1 MLFDESR
8 RQHFTNHI
16 KFQSLTNLPCG
27 LESNNNLATAGVS
40 MDEEDGSADDDEH
53 IRINRYTDDDYDDN
67 NIVSTSFAGPSKA
80 TAGKTL
86 INGIRNGGAGGD
98 GSNGTG
104 IEKFRIEYPKKFHN
118 ARSMSLSMERNAYCE
133 LCRFSRSPVPFE
145 LGGGSGGNGGSDE
158 LEDRDKGVRRYFG
171 FTIKQYMALGSL
183 ALVDFLGFCSMSVMA
198 PTFPKEAEKKD
209 MTVSEAGLV
218 FSFFALVMFLLSPAM
233 GSIMPIFGTKCLFI
247 SGVFISGVCNML
259 FGLLP
264 MIQDNFQFKV
274 LCFIVRGLEAIGASA
289 FSTSSF
295 VYVIQLFP
303 ENVSSVLGILET
315 FVGLGMSVGPAIG
328 GLLSSVGGYAM
339 PFFVVG
345 LLMVATVPL
354 HIYLM
359 PPIRDD
365 VKASQA
371 VGSRSKGIIKLLII
385 PSAFVVGAVITVTS
399 NFWASLDPTLEPH
412 LREMGLSTDEVGLV
426 FLFCSILYGVSSP
439 FWGYIAD
446 KYNNHWS
453 MMAVGLFSSAI
464 GLFILA
470 PLPWLPLNQDVL
482 WLNLVGLGILGVSAS
497 LTMMPAF
504 NFILSSAIENG
515 FQESVSTFGTVAGF
529 WSSAYSLGD
538 MTGPSLGGV
547 LLQHFGFSICMTTMG
562 LFCLVVGVIS
572 VGFFGLVK
580 KKKKR
585 PRTISDKSPLNDPKI
600 IHPRYNSLN
609 DDRGRSM
616 LISNFSSKTETTEV

>member
-1 MLFDESR
+1 
-8 RQHFTNHI
+8 
-16 KFQSLTNLPCG
+16 
-27 LESNNNLATAGVS
+27 
-40 MDEEDGSADDDEH
+40 
-53 IRINRYTDDDYDDN
+53 
-67 NIVSTSFAGPSKA
+67 
-80 TAGKTL
+80 
-86 INGIRNGGAGGD
+86 
-98 GSNGTG
+98 
-104 IEKFRIEYPKKFHN
+104 
-118 ARSMSLSMERNAYCE
+118 
-133 LCRFSRSPVPFE
+133 
-145 LGGGSGGNGGSDE
+145 
-158 LEDRDKGVRRYFG
+158 
-171 FTIKQYMALGSL
+171 
-183 ALVDFLGFCSMSVMA
+183 
-198 PTFPKEAEKKD
+198 
-209 MTVSEAGLV
+209 
-218 FSFFALVMFLLSPAM
+218 
-233 GSIMPIFGTKCLFI
+233 
-247 SGVFISGVCNML
+247 ML

-470 PLPWLPLNQDVL
+470 PLPWLPVNQDVL

-562 LFCLVVGVIS
+562 LFCLLVGIITI
-572 VGFFGLVK
+572 GFFGLVK
-580 KKKKR
+580 KKK
-585 PRTISDKSPLNDPKI
+585 NV
-600 IHPRYNSLN
+600 H
-609 DDRGRSM
+609 
-616 LISNFSSKTETTEV
+616 E

>member
-1 MLFDESR
+1 MLFDESSKPR

-27 LESNNNLATAGVS
+27 LESNNNINTAGVS

-53 IRINRYTDDDYDDN
+53 IRTNRSNNDDDYDDN
-67 NIVSTSFAGPSKA
+67 NFVSTSFAGPSEA
-80 TAGKTL
+80 TAGKAL
-86 INGIRNGGAGGD
+86 INGIRNGGAGGG
-98 GSNGTG
+98 GSGSG
-104 IEKFRIEYPKKFHN
+104 IEKFRIDYPKKFHN

-133 LCRFSRSPVPFE
+133 LCRFSRSPVPFD
-145 LGGGSGGNGGSDE
+145 LGGGGGGSGGSGE
-158 LEDRDKGVRRYFG
+158 LDDRDKGARRYFG

-218 FSFFALVMFLLSPAM
+218 FSFFALIMFLLSPAM

-470 PLPWLPLNQDVL
+470 PLPWLPVNKDVL

-562 LFCLVVGVIS
+562 LFCLLVGIITI
-572 VGFFGLVK
+572 GFFGLVTSTSNVGQK
-580 KKKKR
+580 SAKR
-585 PRTISDKSPLNDPKI
+585 
-600 IHPRYNSLN
+600 
-609 DDRGRSM
+609 
-616 LISNFSSKTETTEV
+616 SKNCSCSI

>member
-8 RQHFTNHI
+8 HQHYTNHI

-27 LESNNNLATAGVS
+27 LESNNNIATAGVS

-53 IRINRYTDDDYDDN
+53 IRTGLFNDEDCEDN
-67 NIVSTSFAGPSKA
+67 TFSTSIADPSGV
-80 TAGKTL
+80 TAGTAL
-86 INGIRNGGAGGD
+86 VNGIRNGAGGS
-98 GSNGTG
+98 GSGTG

-133 LCRFSRSPVPFE
+133 LCRFSRSPVPFD
-145 LGGGSGGNGGSDE
+145 LVGGGGGGSGGGGEPDE
-158 LEDRDKGVRRYFG
+158 RDKGVRRYFG

-247 SGVFISGVCNML
+247 SGVFIAGICNML

-264 MIQDNFQFKV
+264 MVQDNFQFKI

-371 VGSRSKGIIKLLII
+371 VGSRSKGIVKLLII

-453 MMAVGLFSSAI
+453 MMAVGLFLSTI

-470 PLPWLPLNQDVL
+470 PIPWLPMDRDVL

-562 LFCLVVGVIS
+562 LFCLIVGVIT

-585 PRTISDKSPLNDPKI
+585 PRTTSDKSPLNDPKI

-609 DDRGRSM
+609 DDRGGLM
-616 LISNFSSKTETTEV
+616 LTSKFSSKTETTEV

>member
-8 RQHFTNHI
+8 HQHYTNHI

-27 LESNNNLATAGVS
+27 LESNNNVAPS
-40 MDEEDGSADDDEH
+40 SCMDEEDASADDDEH
-53 IRINRYTDDDYDDN
+53 IRDFLVYEKTSTAASDDAY
-67 NIVSTSFAGPSKA
+67 SKV
-80 TAGKTL
+80 
-86 INGIRNGGAGGD
+86 INGGTGGNYGSSGGAGGD
-98 GSNGTG
+98 N
-104 IEKFRIEYPKKFHN
+104 KLRIEYPPKFRN

-133 LCRFSRSPVPFE
+133 LCRISGRSPVPFE
-145 LGGGSGGNGGSDE
+145 CGSGGSGISDGIG
-158 LEDRDKGVRRYFG
+158 LNEDDKNVRRYFG
-171 FTIKQYMALGSL
+171 FTIKQYMALASL

-209 MTVSEAGLV
+209 MTLAEAGFV
-218 FSFFALVMFLLSPAM
+218 FSFFALIMFLLSPAM
-233 GSIMPIFGTKCLFI
+233 GSLMPIFGTKCLFI
-247 SGVFISGVCNML
+247 SGVFISGVCNTL

-264 MIQDNFQFKV
+264 MVEDNFQFKV
-274 LCFIVRGLEAIGASA
+274 LCFLVRGLEAIGASA

-303 ENVSSVLGILET
+303 DNVSSVLGILET

-345 LLMVATVPL
+345 FLMIATVPL

-359 PPIRDD
+359 PPIKDGT
-365 VKASQA
+365 KASQA
-371 VGSRSKGIIKLLII
+371 VGSRSKGIVKLLII
-385 PSAFVVGAVITVTS
+385 PSAFVVGAIITVTS

-439 FWGYIAD
+439 CWGYLAD

-453 MMAVGLFSSAI
+453 MMAAGLLASAV

-470 PLPWLPLNQDVL
+470 PFTWLGVTEDVL

-504 NFILSSAIENG
+504 NFILSSAIDNG

-547 LLQHFGFSICMTTMG
+547 LLQHFGFSVCMTTMG
-562 LFCLVVGVIS
+562 LLCLVVAVITIT
-572 VGFFGLVK
+572 FFGVLK

-585 PRTISDKSPLNDPKI
+585 PRTISDKSPLNDPRNAQ
-600 IHPRYNSLN
+600 PRYNSLN
-609 DDRGRSM
+609 DDRGGSM
-616 LISNFSSKTETTEV
+616 INCSFACKTETTEV

>member
-1 MLFDESR
+1 MLFDEPR

-27 LESNNNLATAGVS
+27 LESNNNIATAGVS

-53 IRINRYTDDDYDDN
+53 IRTGRSNDDDYDDN
-67 NIVSTSFAGPSKA
+67 NVVSTSFAGPSEA
-80 TAGKTL
+80 TAGKAL
-86 INGIRNGGAGGD
+86 INGTRNGGAGGG
-98 GSNGTG
+98 GSGTG
-104 IEKFRIEYPKKFHN
+104 IEKFRIDYPKKFHN

-133 LCRFSRSPVPFE
+133 LCRFSRSPVPFDR
-145 LGGGSGGNGGSDE
+145 GGGSGDGGEPD
-158 LEDRDKGVRRYFG
+158 DRDKGVRRYFG

-218 FSFFALVMFLLSPAM
+218 FSFFALIMFLLSPAM

-264 MIQDNFQFKV
+264 MVQDNFQFKI

-412 LREMGLSTDEVGLV
+412 LREMGLSTHEVGLV

-470 PLPWLPLNQDVL
+470 PLPWFPVNQDIL

-562 LFCLVVGVIS
+562 LFCLVVGVITI
-572 VGFFGLVK
+572 GFFGLIK

-585 PRTISDKSPLNDPKI
+585 PRTMSDKSPLNDPRI

-616 LISNFSSKTETTEV
+616 LISNFSTKTETTEV

>member
-1 MLFDESR
+1 
-8 RQHFTNHI
+8 
-16 KFQSLTNLPCG
+16 
-27 LESNNNLATAGVS
+27 

-53 IRINRYTDDDYDDN
+53 IRTTLFTGDSEQERTGR
-67 NIVSTSFAGPSKA
+67 SAKEHA
-80 TAGKTL
+80 T
-86 INGIRNGGAGGD
+86 NGLSRGAHS
-98 GSNGTG
+98 GSGVL
-104 IEKFRIEYPKKFHN
+104 EKFRIEYPKKYHT
-118 ARSMSLSMERNAYCE
+118 ARSMSLSMERNAFCE
-133 LCRFSRSPVPFE
+133 LCRVSGRSPIHFE
-145 LGGGSGGNGGSDE
+145 LGNGTSGGSGSGIGGG
-158 LEDRDKGVRRYFG
+158 EDGGDGSPEDNPDDKVRRYFG
-171 FTIKQYMALGSL
+171 FTLRQYMALGSL

-209 MTVSEAGLV
+209 MTLSEAGLV
-218 FSFFALVMFLLSPAM
+218 FSFFALVMFFLSPSM
-233 GSIMPIFGTKCLFI
+233 GSLMPIFGTKCLFI
-247 SGVFISGVCNML
+247 SGVFIAGVCNMI

-264 MIQDNFQFKV
+264 MIEDNFQFKV
-274 LCFIVRGLEAIGASA
+274 LCFVVRGLEAIGASA

-295 VYVIQLFP
+295 VYVIQIFP
-303 ENVSSVLGILET
+303 DNVSGVLGILET

-345 LLMVATVPL
+345 LIMVATVPL

-359 PPIRDD
+359 PPIKDN

-371 VGSRSKGIIKLLII
+371 VGSRSKGVMKLLII
-385 PSAFVVGAVITVTS
+385 PSALVVGAVISVTS

-426 FLFCSILYGVSSP
+426 FLFCSILYGLSSP
-439 FWGYIAD
+439 FWGYMAD

-453 MMAVGLFSSAI
+453 MMAVGLIASAI

-470 PLPWLPLNQDVL
+470 PLSWLPVNKDVL
-482 WLNLVGLGILGVSAS
+482 WLNLVGLGILGLSAS

-504 NFILSSAIENG
+504 NFILSSAIDNG
-515 FQESVSTFGTVAGF
+515 FQESISTFGTVAGF

-547 LLQHFGFSICMTTMG
+547 LLQHFGFSVCMTTMG
-562 LFCLVVGVIS
+562 VLCLVVGIITI
-572 VGFFGLVK
+572 GFFGLIK

-585 PRTISDKSPLNDPKI
+585 PRTMSDKCPLNDPKI
-600 IHPRYNSLN
+600 AHPRYNSVN
-609 DDRGRSM
+609 DDRSGSM
-616 LISNFSSKTETTEV
+616 IVSNYTFKTETTEV

>member
-8 RQHFTNHI
+8 HQHYTNHI

-27 LESNNNLATAGVS
+27 LESNNNIGATGVS
-40 MDEEDGSADDDEH
+40 MDEEDASTDDDEH
-53 IRINRYTDDDYDDN
+53 IRSDLSDQRRGHRRYCRDHDRDETGTLSEKQP
-67 NIVSTSFAGPSKA
+67 IAGVANGFFNGPY
-80 TAGKTL
+80 AGS
-86 INGIRNGGAGGD
+86 GD
-98 GSNGTG
+98 GGSSSGL
-104 IEKFRIEYPKKFHN
+104 EKFRIDYPKKYRT
-118 ARSMSLSMERNAYCE
+118 ARSMSLSMERNAFCE
-133 LCRFSRSPVPFE
+133 LCRVSRSPVPSDMY
-145 LGGGSGGNGGSDE
+145 GGTGGDR
-158 LEDRDKGVRRYFG
+158 EDDDGVRRYFG
-171 FTIKQYMALGSL
+171 FTIRQYMALGSL
-183 ALVDFLGFCSMSVMA
+183 ALVDFLGFCSMSIMA

-209 MTVSEAGLV
+209 MTISEAGLV
-218 FSFFALVMFLLSPAM
+218 FSFFALIMFLLSPVM
-233 GSIMPIFGTKCLFI
+233 GSIMPIFGTKYLFI
-247 SGVFISGVCNML
+247 SGVFIAGVCNMI

-264 MIQDNFQFKV
+264 MIEDNFQFKI

-295 VYVIQLFP
+295 VYVIQIFP
-303 ENVSSVLGILET
+303 DNVSSVLGILET

-328 GLLSSVGGYAM
+328 GLLSSVGGYAL

-345 LLMVATVPL
+345 ILMVATVPL

-359 PPIRDD
+359 PPIKDD

-371 VGSRSKGIIKLLII
+371 VGSRSKGIVKLLII

-426 FLFCSILYGVSSP
+426 FLFCSVLYGVSSP
-439 FWGYIAD
+439 IWGYIAD
-446 KYNNHWS
+446 KYDNHWS
-453 MMAVGLFSSAI
+453 MMAGGLLISAF

-470 PLPWLPLNQDVL
+470 PIPWLPLDKDVL

-504 NFILSSAIENG
+504 NFILSSAIDNG

-547 LLQHFGFSICMTTMG
+547 LLEHFGFSICMTTMG
-562 LFCLVVGVIS
+562 LICLVLGVFTI
-572 VGFFGLVK
+572 GFFGFLR

-585 PRTISDKSPLNDPKI
+585 PKIMSDKSPLNDPKI
-600 IHPRYNSLN
+600 IHPRYNSVN
-609 DDRGRSM
+609 DDRGGSV
-616 LISNFSSKTETTEV
+616 IIPNYSIKTETTEV